1 MESGR
6 IWPTWSALRTGK
18 WIPISC
24 EEFDALFMR
33 LSVGSTLS
41 DPGHFFFGEEAI
53 YTEWEDEESNPV
65 IIDIRYPN
73 RPIEHRCAHYVK
85 ENYYELYS

>member
-1 MESGR
+1 MDFGKVRPS
-6 IWPTWSALRTGK
+6 WSAIRNGEWLAL
-18 WIPISC
+18 SC
-24 EEFDALFMR
+24 EDHDTLFLG
-33 LSVGSTLS
+33 LSLGSTLS

-73 RPIEHRCAHYVK
+73 RPIEHRCVHYVK
-85 ENYYELYS
+85 ENYYELHS